1 MKKAFNIVLIIT
13 ILYSANTAYSKDEG
27 YSTLGEVAEWS
38 IITSAFASGYIIDH
52 TPVWTSKPLIGGTT
66 NSPYHKNTIHS
77 SWLYAGV
84 GLLSTGIALLPNN
97 SGWINRT
104 SYINTKGIIE
114 AVSFTYFVTALTKN
128 IVGRKRPSCDNFPA
142 DDEIDSKK
150 SFFSG
155 HSAISFSIATYSS
168 LYVFEHIG
176 NINDPLNLA
185 SKILFTTGMASLASY
200 VAYSRVEDN
209 MHFVSDVVVGGMV
222 GITMSSLV
230 YAFQNKWLYK
240 KRHLVQRVDVSFY
253 NGVES
258 LSISAVF

>member
-1 MKKAFNIVLIIT
+1 MKRMFNFLLIIAVLYSNDKAF
-13 ILYSANTAYSKDEG
+13 SKDEVH
-27 YSTLGEVAEWS
+27 STLGEVAEWS
-38 IITSAFASGYIIDH
+38 IITSAFAGSFIMDH

-66 NSPYHKNTIHS
+66 NSPYHENTIHS

-84 GLLSTGIALLPNN
+84 GVFTTGIALLPNN

-128 IVGRKRPSCDNFPA
+128 IIGRKRPSYENFP

-222 GITMSSLV
+222 GTAMSSLV
-230 YAFQNKWLYK
+230 YAFQNKWLDR
-240 KRHLVQRVDVSFY
+240 RHHLIQHVNISFY
-253 NGVES
+253 NGIGR
-258 LSISAVF
+258 LSVSAVF

>member
-1 MKKAFNIVLIIT
+1 MKKMLNIFLIIT

-38 IITSAFASGYIIDH
+38 IITSAYTSGYIIDH

-66 NSPYHKNTIHS
+66 NSPYHENTIPS

-84 GLLSTGIALLPNN
+84 GLFSTGIALLPNN
-97 SGWINRT
+97 SGWINHT

-114 AVSFTYFVTALTKN
+114 AVSFTYFVTALTKD
-128 IVGRKRPSCDNFPA
+128 IVGRKRPCYDNFPA

-176 NINDPLNLA
+176 DINNPLNLTG
-185 SKILFTTGMASLASY
+185 KILFTTGMASLASY

-222 GITMSSLV
+222 GTAMSSLV
-230 YAFQNKWLYK
+230 YAFQNKWLDR
-240 KRHLVQRVDVSFY
+240 RHHLIQHVNVSFY
-253 NGVES
+253 NGMGS
-258 LSISAVF
+258 LSVSAVF